1 MFEHYIPLL
10 DENNGEPTPKLL
22 KKIIDEFEPV
32 KQRMINRY
40 ERYKASEKGVP
51 IFTREFKGDGNKD
64 KVNNKLNNDFFSEII
79 DTKIGYMFG
88 LPIAYSLDHE
98 DEEVLKRIQD
108 YLKANHTEDADAE
121 TGKFASICGYGARLL
136 YHDKDGEE
144 KVMNIKPYEAI
155 FLTNSSIAEPKYA
168 IRCYPIKV
176 IDGDDFKD
184 GYKVE
189 FYNDTQIIEYTGEDL
204 DKLKETNRIT
214 NLYKGVPLIGFPNNE
229 ELQGDVDK
237 ALSLIEGYDRTL
249 SDVNSEVEQFRLA
262 YMMFQGVEVDEETV
276 GKLKKTGALEL
287 PEGAN
292 AFFLTKDLNDNI
304 LEHHLDRL
312 EKNICRFTKHVNLS
326 DESFGGNLTGVAI
339 RYKLLALETKSG
351 TLEVKFTKSLRQQ
364 FKLLFDAWN
373 LRSNKEELD
382 YLCMTFQFTRNIPVN
397 LADEA
402 EVQAKLQGLISE
414 ETRLSLFSA
423 IHDPKAELQKMKEEE
438 ADSIDLD
445 AVNEGGEDIG
455 MGQEAETPPKDRG
468 RAGKGDS
475 LPV

>member
-10 DENNGEPTPKLL
+10 DENNGEPTAKLL
-22 KKIIDEFEPV
+22 KKIIDEFEPL

-88 LPIAYSLDHE
+88 LPVSYSLDHE
-98 DEEVLKRIQD
+98 DDEVLKRIQD
-108 YLKANHTEDADAE
+108 FLKANHIEDADAE

-136 YHDKDGEE
+136 YHDKEGIE

-155 FLTNSSIAEPKYA
+155 FLTNSSVAEPSYA

-189 FYNDTQIIEYTGEDL
+189 FYNETNIIEYTGEDL
-204 DKLKETNRIT
+204 DKLQETNRIP

-237 ALSLIEGYDRTL
+237 AIALIEGYDRSF
-249 SDVNSEVEQFRLA
+249 SDVNSEIEQFRLA
-262 YMMFQGVEVDEETV
+262 YMIFKGVDIDDATIK
-276 GKLKKTGALEL
+276 KLKQTGALDVGESG
-287 PEGAN
+287 EAS
-292 AFFLTKDLNDNI
+292 FLTKDLNDNI

-351 TLEVKFTKSLRQQ
+351 TLEMKFTKSLRQQ

-373 LRSNKEELD
+373 LRSNKGELD
-382 YLCMTFQFTRNIPVN
+382 YLCMTFQFTRNLPAN

-402 EVQAKLQGLISE
+402 DVQSKLQGLVSE
-414 ETRLSLFSA
+414 ETRLSMLSVVS
-423 IHDPKAELQKMKEEE
+423 DPKAEIQKMQEEE
-438 ADSIDLD
+438 ADSMNLD
-445 AVNEGGEDIG
+445 KVGEPNG

-468 RAGKGDS
+468 RTGKGDS
-475 LPV
+475 LLV

>member
-10 DENNGEPTPKLL
+10 DEQNGEPTSKLL
-22 KKIIDEFEPV
+22 KKIIDEFEPL

-88 LPIAYSLDHE
+88 LPISYSLDHE
-98 DEEVLKRIQD
+98 DDEVLKRIQD
-108 YLKANHTEDADAE
+108 FLKANHTEDADAE

-136 YHDKDGEE
+136 YHDKEGIE

-155 FLTNSSIAEPKYA
+155 FLTNLSIAEPKYA

-189 FYNDTQIIEYTGEDL
+189 FYNETNIIEYIGEDL
-204 DKLKETNRIT
+204 DKLTETDRIP
-214 NLYKGVPLIGFPNNE
+214 NLFKGVPLIGFPNNE

-237 ALSLIEGYDRTL
+237 AISLIEGYDRSF
-249 SDVNSEVEQFRLA
+249 SDVNSEIEQFRLA
-262 YMMFQGVEVDEETV
+262 YMIFKGVDIDDDTIE
-276 GKLKKTGALEL
+276 KLKQTGALDVGENG
-287 PEGAN
+287 EAS
-292 AFFLTKDLNDNI
+292 FLTKDLNDNI

-351 TLEVKFTKSLRQQ
+351 TLEMKFTKSLRQQ

-373 LRSNKEELD
+373 LRSNKGELD
-382 YLCMTFQFTRNIPVN
+382 YLCMTFQFTRNLPAN

-402 EVQAKLQGLISE
+402 DVQSKLQGLVSE
-414 ETRLSLFSA
+414 ETRLSMLSVVS
-423 IHDPKAELQKMKEEE
+423 DPKAEIQKMQEEE
-438 ADSIDLD
+438 ADSMNLD
-445 AVNEGGEDIG
+445 KVGEPNG

-468 RAGKGDS
+468 RTGKGDS
-475 LPV
+475 LSV

>member
-22 KKIIDEFEPV
+22 KKIIDEFEPL

-88 LPIAYSLDHE
+88 LPISYSLDHE

-108 YLKANHTEDADAE
+108 FLKANHTEDADAE

-155 FLTNSSIAEPKYA
+155 FLTNLSIAEPKYA
-168 IRCYPIKV
+168 IRCYPVKV

-189 FYNDTQIIEYTGEDL
+189 FYNGTQIIEYTGEDL

-237 ALSLIEGYDRTL
+237 AIALIEGYDRAL
-249 SDVNSEVEQFRLA
+249 SDVNSEIEQFRLA
-262 YMMFQGVEVDEETV
+262 YMIFKGVDIDDDTIE
-276 GKLKKTGALEL
+276 KLKQTGALDVGENG
-287 PEGAN
+287 EAS
-292 AFFLTKDLNDNI
+292 FLTKDLNDNI

-351 TLEVKFTKSLRQQ
+351 TLEMKFTKSLRQQ

-382 YLCMTFQFTRNIPVN
+382 YLCMTFQFTRNLPAN
-397 LADEA
+397 LSDEA
-402 EVQAKLQGLISE
+402 DVQSKLQGLISE
-414 ETRLSLFSA
+414 ETRLSMLSVVP
-423 IHDPKAELQKMKEEE
+423 DPKAELQKMKEEE
-438 ADSIDLD
+438 VDSIDLD
-445 AVNEGGEDIG
+445 TVHRGGEDDG
-455 MGQEAETPPKDRG
+455 VGQETETPPKDRG
-468 RAGKGDS
+468 RT
-475 LPV
+475 

>member
-10 DENNGEPTPKLL
+10 DEQNGEPTPKLL
-22 KKIIDEFEPV
+22 KKIIDEFEPL

-88 LPIAYSLDHE
+88 LPISYSLDHE
-98 DEEVLKRIQD
+98 DDEVLKRIQD
-108 YLKANHTEDADAE
+108 FLKANHTEDADAE

-204 DKLKETNRIT
+204 DKLKETSRIT

-262 YMMFQGVEVDEETV
+262 YMMFQGVEVDKETV
-276 GKLKKTGALEL
+276 EKLKTTGALEL

-445 AVNEGGEDIG
+445 TVNEGGEDDG

-468 RAGKGDS
+468 RARKGDS

>member
-10 DENNGEPTPKLL
+10 DEQNGEPTSKLL
-22 KKIIDEFEPV
+22 KKIIDEFEPL

-88 LPIAYSLDHE
+88 LPISYSLDHE
-98 DEEVLKRIQD
+98 DDEVLKRIQD
-108 YLKANHTEDADAE
+108 FLKANHTEDADAE

-136 YHDKDGEE
+136 YHDKEGIE

-189 FYNDTQIIEYTGEDL
+189 FYNETNIIEYTGEAL
-204 DKLKETNRIT
+204 DKLTETDRIP
-214 NLYKGVPLIGFPNNE
+214 NLFKGVPLIGFPNNE

-237 ALSLIEGYDRTL
+237 AISLIEGYDRSF
-249 SDVNSEVEQFRLA
+249 SDVNSEIEQFRLA
-262 YMMFQGVEVDEETV
+262 YMIFKGVDIDDATIK
-276 GKLKKTGALEL
+276 KLKQTGALDVGENG
-287 PEGAN
+287 EAS
-292 AFFLTKDLNDNI
+292 FLTKDLNDNI

-351 TLEVKFTKSLRQQ
+351 TLEMKFTKSLRQQ

-373 LRSNKEELD
+373 LRSNKGELD
-382 YLCMTFQFTRNIPVN
+382 YLCMTFQFTRNLPAN

-402 EVQAKLQGLISE
+402 DVQSKLQGLVSE
-414 ETRLSLFSA
+414 ETRLSMLSVVS
-423 IHDPKAELQKMKEEE
+423 DPKAEIRKMQEEE
-438 ADSIDLD
+438 ADSMNLD
-445 AVNEGGEDIG
+445 KVGESNG

-468 RAGKGDS
+468 RTGKGDS